1 MYVNFTMDRLRI
13 GKISFLNILPI
24 FRMLEGQCYCPEYE
38 FVEGYPTEL
47 NRMLRQGEIDISPSS
62 SVEYLMDRDLYHYLD
77 GHSISARGPVRSI
90 LLFSSLPIEDLGGH
104 EIAATHQS
112 ATSVSLLKI
121 ILAKFYGLDFR
132 IKVTDTPIEEAL
144 TKHTAYLAIGDEA
157 LRLSRAAL
165 DIKTTS
171 GEVSGRMQS
180 INQQPFHVYDL
191 SELWHR
197 HTGLP
202 MVFALWIVKRDTL
215 KNREA
220 EVEGFRA
227 TLEAARK
234 MASERLREIAST
246 PGLLLP
252 PEEAFS
258 YWNDMIFD
266 LPEDCLKGL
275 ELFGKLLKE
284 VDN

>member
-1 MYVNFTMDRLRI
+1 MKRLRI

-24 FRMLEGQCYCPEYE
+24 FKVLEGECYCPEYE
-38 FVEGYPTEL
+38 YVEGYPTEL
-47 NRMLRQGEIDISPSS
+47 NQMLRQGEIDISPSS
-62 SVEYLMDRDLYHYLD
+62 SVEYLMDKESYHFLE

-90 LLFSSLPIEDLGGH
+90 LLFSSLPIERLGGH
-104 EIAATHQS
+104 EITATHQS

-132 IKVTDTPIEEAL
+132 IKVTDTPIEEAIK
-144 TKHTAYLAIGDEA
+144 KHSAYLAIGDEA
-157 LRLSRAAL
+157 LKLSRTSL

-171 GEVSGRMQS
+171 KEMPCKLQS

-202 MVFALWIVKRDTL
+202 MVFALWILKRETF
-215 KNREA
+215 KNREG

-227 TLEAARK
+227 TLDAARK
-234 MASERLREIAST
+234 KASERLREIAST
-246 PGLLLP
+246 PGLILP

-266 LPEDCLKGL
+266 LPEDCMKGL
-275 ELFGKLLKE
+275 ELFGKYLKE
-284 VDN
+284 I

>member
-1 MYVNFTMDRLRI
+1 MNRLRV

-24 FRMLEGQCYCPEYE
+24 FKVLEGECYCPEYE

-62 SVEYLMDRDLYHYLD
+62 SVEYLMDRDSYHFLD

-90 LLFSSLPIEDLGGH
+90 LLFSSLPIEMLGGH
-104 EIAATHQS
+104 EITATHQS

-121 ILAKFYGLDFR
+121 ILSKFYGLDFR
-132 IKVTDTPIEEAL
+132 IKVTDTPIEEAIK
-144 TKHTAYLAIGDEA
+144 KHSAYLAIGDEA
-157 LRLSRAAL
+157 LKLSRAAL
-165 DIKTTS
+165 NIKTTS
-171 GEVSGRMQS
+171 REMPYRLQS

-202 MVFALWIVKRDTL
+202 MVFALWILKRDTL
-215 KNREA
+215 KNRQG

-227 TLEAARK
+227 TLDAARK
-234 MASERLREIAST
+234 KASEHLWEIAST
-246 PGLLLP
+246 PGLILP

-258 YWNDMIFD
+258 YWKDIIFD
-266 LPEDCLKGL
+266 LPEDCMKGL
-275 ELFGKLLKE
+275 DLFEKYLKE
-284 VDN
+284 VGI